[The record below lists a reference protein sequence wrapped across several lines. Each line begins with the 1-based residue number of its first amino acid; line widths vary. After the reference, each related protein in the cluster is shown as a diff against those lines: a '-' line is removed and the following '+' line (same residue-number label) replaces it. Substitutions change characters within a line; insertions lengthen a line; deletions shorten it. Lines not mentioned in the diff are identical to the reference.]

1 MEEAEEV
8 LARGMVATITGT
20 RPSVSPAD
28 VEASLHAM
36 FELQHDNFTVHKHAP
51 EDFLIIFSSRL
62 IMDRMASDHLINA
75 ARFSLLL
82 RPWCKLA
89 HATAGS
95 FAYSVQLEL
104 RGIPAQAW
112 HLSTAE
118 HILGTGCWVER
129 LHPDTRSRADLAVF
143 RLTGR
148 VRDLA
153 SIRRDAILEIVE
165 HVPADWPDLPP
176 AVRTLEYPISIR
188 LVRSAALPRVV
199 DDATNGEIGRAHV

>member
-1 MEEAEEV
+1 MKEAEEV

-28 VEASLHAM
+28 VEATLHAM
-36 FELQHDNFTVHKHAP
+36 FDLQPGDFTVHKHAP

-62 IMDRMASDHLINA
+62 IMDRMAGDHLINA
-75 ARFSLLL
+75 AHFTLLL

-104 RGIPAQAW
+104 RGIPTQAW
-112 HLSTAE
+112 HLAMAE

-129 LHPDTRSRADLAVF
+129 LHPETRSRADLATF

-165 HVPADWPDLPP
+165 HVPGIRPDLPP
-176 AVRTLEYPISIR
+176 TVRTLEYPISIR
-188 LVRSAALPRVV
+188 LVRSAALPMAV
-199 DDATNGEIGRAHV
+199 DDAANGD